1 MHQVGKILACRG
13 KSKPL
18 TFGSTAV
25 GAGSTIC
32 AHLACAASFTMSRHC
47 AHHVSGSSHNV
58 KPINVWRHAS
68 RAPRRRRECHDSA
81 IRAPSAPR
89 PAYVCASRHLCRRP
103 WSYTGSS
110 SHSWCGLAH
119 RIKSATTVLHPTATT
134 GQQQP
139 VGDARRTRW
148 RRSTTGHAPA
158 PKNPALRKAPGS
170 LPPPLGG
177 GWVFVTITHL
187 FGGGCPCCIS
197 VLGGGLYFVCVDPRV
212 GTKF

>member
-1 MHQVGKILACRG
+1 M
-13 KSKPL
+13 P
-18 TFGSTAV
+18 FGSKAV

-32 AHLACAASFTMSRHC
+32 ARLACAASFTTSRHC
-47 AHHVSGSSHNV
+47 AHHESGSSHHV
-58 KPINVWRHAS
+58 KPINVWRHVS

-81 IRAPSAPR
+81 IRAPSAQR
-89 PAYVCASRHLCRRP
+89 PAYVCASRYLCRRP

-139 VGDARRTRW
+139 AGDARRTR
-148 RRSTTGHAPA
+148 RSTTGPAPA
-158 PKNPALRKAPGS
+158 QKNPALRKAPGS

-177 GWVFVTITHL
+177 DWVLSQSLTYLLVVVVFVESAFWETCETSMM
-187 FGGGCPCCIS
+187 FVDACGCMWTSSMPVG
-197 VLGGGLYFVCVDPRV
+197 VL
-212 GTKF
+212 